1 MIVRFND
8 ILKLGLPRSLVLEI
22 VVAVEENL
30 RIGGGEALLNE
41 LVNNLAV

>member
-1 MIVRFND
+1 MIVRFYD